1 MTEPERALP
10 HLPPRGSPVRNLR
23 TVPMAGSAPDRLAF
37 TFTGRGGEY
46 FGIWIVNVLLTLLT
60 VGIYSAWAKV
70 RRTQYF
76 YRNTTL
82 GEASFDYHGDPVA
95 ILKGR
100 LIAFALLVVYNV
112 AATFEPLLAL
122 AIFVVIA
129 AVMPIL
135 LLRSLRFRAAN
146 TSWSGLR
153 FRFDGDQRGAYRVF
167 LLWPLLTGLSLYLLG
182 PMWHQRLKA
191 YQHNAARFGNELF
204 SFDASVGAFYGVY
217 LLAFGMVF
225 LGIVLA
231 GALVAAG
238 GQRDPVVVALLPL
251 VFIALFLAIQP
262 ILMAKLQ
269 NLVWNH
275 TCIGPHRFESNVKAG
290 KMAWIV
296 LTNFLGIVLTLG
308 LFRPFAEIRLARYRL
323 ESMTLLADGPID
335 DFVAAQQS
343 AVSAT
348 GEGAADLFDIDIAL

>member
-1 MTEPERALP
+1 MTDADHALPLLPGGGSTVRALRP
-10 HLPPRGSPVRNLR
+10 TPLSH
-23 TVPMAGSAPDRLAF
+23 AAPDRLYF
-37 TFTGRGGEY
+37 EFTGRGGEY
-46 FGIWIVNVLLTLLT
+46 FGIWIVNLLLTLLT

-76 YRNTTL
+76 YRNTNL
-82 GEASFDYHGDPVA
+82 AGASFDYHGDPWA

-100 LIAFALLVVYNV
+100 LIVFALLVVYNL
-112 AATFEPLLAL
+112 AGTFEPLLAL

-167 LLWPLLTGLSLYLLG
+167 LLWPLLTGLTLYLLG

-191 YQHNAARFGNELF
+191 YQHNSARFGTAPF
-204 SFDASVGAFYGVY
+204 AFDASVGAFYGVY
-217 LLAFGMVF
+217 LLAFGTVVVA
-225 LGIVLA
+225 VLIA
-231 GALVAAG
+231 GALVVGAG
-238 GQRDPVVVALLPL
+238 HRDPTVMAFLPL
-251 VFIALFLAIQP
+251 IFIGLFVGIQP
-262 ILMAKLQ
+262 FLMAKLQ

-275 TCIGPHRFESNVKAG
+275 TGIGPHRFESNVKTG
-290 KMAWIV
+290 KLAWIV
-296 LTNFLGIVLTLG
+296 FTNLFGIIFTLG
-308 LFRPFAEIRLARYRL
+308 LFRPFAEIRLARYRI

>member
-1 MTEPERALP
+1 MNEPAHALP
-10 HLPPRGSPVRNLR
+10 HLSPRVSADGFLR
-23 TVPMAGSAPDRLAF
+23 PAPERL
-37 TFTGRGGEY
+37 TLEFTGRGREY
-46 FGIWIVNVLLTLLT
+46 FGIWIVNLLLTLLT

-82 GEASFDYHGDPVA
+82 AGASFDYHGDPVA

-100 LIAFALLVVYNV
+100 LIAFALFVVYNV
-112 AATFEPLLAL
+112 AGGFEPVLAL
-122 AIFVVIA
+122 AVFAIIA
-129 AVMPIL
+129 GVMPIL

-153 FRFDGDQRGAYRVF
+153 FRFDGDQRGAYGVF
-167 LLWPLLTGLSLYLLG
+167 LRWPLVTGLSLYLLG

-191 YQHNAARFGNELF
+191 YQHNFLRFGTAPF
-204 SFDASVGAFYGVY
+204 AFDASVGAFYGVY
-217 LLAFGMVF
+217 LLAFVLVV
-225 LGIVLA
+225 LGVVVVGGLVALGGGEVDPELA
-231 GALVAAG
+231 PFVPLALVGIFFAV
-238 GQRDPVVVALLPL
+238 QP
-251 VFIALFLAIQP
+251 FLT
-262 ILMAKLQ
+262 AKLQ

-275 TCIGPHRFESNVKAG
+275 TRIGPHRLESNVKAG
-290 KMAWIV
+290 RMAWIFF
-296 LTNFLGIVLTLG
+296 TNLLGIVLTLG
-308 LFRPFAEIRLARYRL
+308 LFRPFAEVRMARYRI
-323 ESMTLLADGPID
+323 ESMALLADGPID